1 MNKQDVVNALA
12 DATGM
17 TKVDSAKAVDSLIDV
32 ITSSLVKGEKVTIT
46 GFGTFES
53 RSVAARMGRNIKTG
67 SPIKIPASRR
77 PAFKAG
83 KTLKDAIKG

>member
-1 MNKQDVVNALA
+1 MNKQDIVNAIA
-12 DATGM
+12 ESTGM
-17 TKVDSAKAVDSLIDV
+17 TKVDSTKALDAIEQI
-32 ITSSLVKGEKVTIT
+32 ITNALVKGEKVTLT

-53 RSVAARMGRNIKTG
+53 RAVAARMVRNIKTG

-83 KTLKDAIKG
+83 KTLRDAVKA

>member
-32 ITSSLVKGEKVTIT
+32 ITSALVKGEKVTIT

>member
-1 MNKQDVVNALA
+1 MNKQDIVNAIA
-12 DATGM
+12 ESTGM
-17 TKVDSAKAVDSLIDV
+17 TKVDSTKALDAIEQI
-32 ITSSLVKGEKVTIT
+32 ITNTLVKGEKVTLT

-53 RSVAARMGRNIKTG
+53 RAVAARMGRNIKTG

-83 KTLKDAIKG
+83 KTLRDAVKA